1 MSAGVAVR
9 GLSVSFGDAEALRDV
24 TFELP
29 RGAFAGVLGP
39 NGAGKTTLLRALLDL
54 VPHRGSA
61 ALAGAAAYVPQAGAL
76 HPAFPVD
83 ALGAV
88 LMGRGARRRWR
99 GRARPEDRAAAAR
112 ALARVGLE
120 DRAHDSIHVL
130 SGGQRQR
137 VLVAR
142 ALALE
147 AEVLL
152 LDEPLTG
159 TDPPSQDAILAV
171 LAEEA
176 ARGATVVMT
185 THDVAGAA
193 RTCDHLVLLSQAL
206 VAAGPTD
213 AVFRPEVLRA
223 AYAHEVVELGGGV
236 ALLDDHHGHHDHA

>member
-1 MSAGVAVR
+1 VTPAGVATR
-9 GLSVSFGDAEALRDV
+9 GLSVTFGSAVALDDV
-24 TFELP
+24 TLELP

-39 NGAGKTTLLRALLDL
+39 NGAGKTTLLRALLGL
-54 VPHRGSA
+54 LAHTGTA
-61 ALAGAAAYVPQAGAL
+61 ELAGRAAYVPQAGAL

-88 LMGRGARRRWR
+88 LMGRGARRGWR
-99 GRARPEDRAAAAR
+99 GRARSEDHAAAAR

-120 DRAHDSIHVL
+120 ARARDSIHVL

-142 ALALE
+142 ALAQE

-159 TDPPSQDAILAV
+159 ADPPSHEAILAV

-185 THDVAGAA
+185 THDVVGAA
-193 RTCDHLVLLSQAL
+193 RTCDHLVLLRQTL
-206 VAAGPTD
+206 VAAGPAD
-213 AVFRPEVLRA
+213 EVFRPDVLRS
-223 AYAHEVVELGGGV
+223 AYAQEFVELDGRA
-236 ALLDDHHGHHDHA
+236 ALLDDHHGHDHG